1 MPKHLQCSVNIQRCV
16 SDISRASAAASE
28 GSSAF
33 RCRLRSLAFKDVV
46 LIDTMTDKDLVRKTF
61 LRAAWGPTPENLRE
75 LREFEEE
82 VLGGRRAANLH
93 QKFIEAR
100 ANGEQAHTLSKELE
114 RVFRRDGE
122 TVARNWIKD
131 RTTSLDASIHKHLD
145 LSLDGPKGLIVR
157 ERTLT
162 ARRQQAQYKSK
173 VETALVDGEHPNS
186 LRGQKPSINWNIFID
201 ETGSIFDETA
211 RELSSLDQSVG
222 KIVAVAI
229 PAEVILEP
237 ADGFHA
243 RDSTFEQVDTMLQR
257 VLEAPV
263 GILGL
268 NVQDQTARH
277 RYWIGHVLHLIRWTL
292 LQLPVPVGNV
302 GCKIQIYIEKR
313 GRFDERT
320 NLDVVREALE
330 GEMRVLDPERYNS
343 LELDLRVMGK
353 DHPMDGYVDAVAF
366 TWGSPAPAS
375 KDRLEKSLLRGHC
388 LIDANETSLHHLYLA
403 LSQHGP
409 LAPGDWYTLCAAAT
423 NDPKESFLS
432 RAIERLGNELQQHPG
447 QWQRYLAEV
456 QLRLH
461 SKQYFLPELGQA
473 ISWLQRHAEKT
484 QKLPGVLQLQL
495 SSSNLALANHQGQ
508 ISQELIGSCLEWVN
522 QLHDEAPQLAC
533 EAILRMTSTLTN
545 NFEFSALEHVVDNW
559 LDKPVAIAGLLNY
572 GKLQSTKGQLLAF
585 QGEARQ
591 SLPHFEKAISS
602 FDRLSDRT
610 QAKREIRQTRN
621 YRLIALMDTAL
632 MQSAECEIYEA
643 TPLVLAE
650 MTTHLGDREPEFISR
665 FIARSTHDE
674 RFDHHLW
681 LRAMTYFPNELIES
695 RQIYL
700 KQSTE
705 WQEGQD
711 HPWPLIS
718 AYRAWMLHDSGNMT
732 AAQQEIESAI
742 FKCENVDHGP
752 TLMWMAE
759 VLRTLA
765 VALGLDPGNK
775 HSSIAQREHL
785 KKRLPKAPHAALSAF
800 KHAVSGQP
808 ISHADILAHLA
819 ACLPYNFH

>member
-1 MPKHLQCSVNIQRCV
+1 
-16 SDISRASAAASE
+16 
-28 GSSAF
+28 
-33 RCRLRSLAFKDVV
+33 
-46 LIDTMTDKDLVRKTF
+46 MTDKDLVWNTF

-82 VLGGRRAANLH
+82 TLGAHRTANLH
-93 QKFIEAR
+93 QKFTEAR
-100 ANGEQAHTLSKELE
+100 ANGEQSHTLAKELE
-114 RVFRRDGE
+114 LVFRRDGE

-131 RTTSLDASIHKHLD
+131 RTTSLDASIYKHLD
-145 LSLDGPKGLIVR
+145 LSLGGPKGLIVR

-162 ARRQQAQYKSK
+162 DRRQQGQYKSK
-173 VETALVDGEHPNS
+173 VKTALVEGEHPNS
-186 LRGQKPSINWNIFID
+186 LRGQKSSINWNIFID
-201 ETGSIFDETA
+201 ETGSVFDETA
-211 RELSSLDQSVG
+211 RELSSFDQSVG

-229 PAEVILEP
+229 PAGVVLDS

-277 RYWIGHVLHLIRWTL
+277 RYWIGHVLHLIRWAL
-292 LQLPVPVGNV
+292 LQLPVPIGNV

-313 GRFDERT
+313 GRFDEQT

-375 KDRLEKSLLRGHC
+375 KDRLKKSLLRGHC
-388 LIDANETSLHHLYLA
+388 LIDTDDTSLHHLYLA

-423 NDPKESFLS
+423 NDPKESFLG
-432 RAIERLGNELQQHPG
+432 RAIEKLGNELQQHPG

-456 QLRLH
+456 QLRLQ

-508 ISQELIGSCLEWVN
+508 INQELIGSCLEWVN

-533 EAILRMTSTLTN
+533 EAILRMSSTLTN
-545 NFEFSALEHVVDNW
+545 NFEFNALEHVVDNW
-559 LDKPVAIAGLLNY
+559 LDKPVAVAGLLNY

-591 SLPHFEKAISS
+591 SLPYFEKAIFS
-602 FDRLSDRT
+602 FERLSDCT
-610 QAKREIRQTRN
+610 QAKREVRQTHN
-621 YRLIALMDTAL
+621 YRLIALMNTTL
-632 MQSAECEIYEA
+632 MQSPEYEIDKA
-643 TPLVLAE
+643 TPLILAE
-650 MTTHLGDREPEFISR
+650 ITKHLGDRDPASISR
-665 FIARSTHDE
+665 SMAGSTHEE
-674 RFDHHLW
+674 RFEHHLW
-681 LRAMTYFPNELIES
+681 LRAMTYFPNKMIES

-700 KQSTE
+700 QQTTQ

-718 AYRAWMLHDSGNMT
+718 AYRAWMLLDAGDIK

-742 FKCENVDHGP
+742 LTCENVDHGP
-752 TLMWMAE
+752 TLIWMAE

-765 VALGLDPGNK
+765 VALGLDPGNE
-775 HSSIAQREHL
+775 HASIAMRENL
-785 KKRLPKAPHAALSAF
+785 KKRLPKAPHAALSNF
-800 KHAVSGQP
+800 THAVSGQP
-808 ISHADILAHLA
+808 ISHADILTNLA